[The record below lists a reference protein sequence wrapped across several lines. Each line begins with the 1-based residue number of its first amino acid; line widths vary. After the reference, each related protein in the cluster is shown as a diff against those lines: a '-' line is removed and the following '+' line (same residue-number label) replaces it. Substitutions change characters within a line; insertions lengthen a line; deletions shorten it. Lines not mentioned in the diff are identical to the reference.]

1 MIRSMTGYGKVE
13 RQLEG
18 DILSL
23 EIRSVNSRYL
33 DMVLKMPEQLEWLA
47 SDIKRQIGS
56 KITRGRLEVT
66 VSLNGGSVIKK
77 KVNLNRELFQHYQQ
91 LLTEAAQ
98 LLNSDEP
105 IRLEQMLNFRDI
117 FVPESDEFNKELIA
131 RQLSEAVEAAVSELI
146 TMQVREG
153 EFLAG
158 EIITHLNLIEEKLE
172 RIKLLSK
179 AVKDGYIEKCRAKL
193 KLFLEDIEIDDN
205 RILQE
210 AVLYAKKVDISE
222 ECERLSSHIE
232 QLRLYLNSAGEV
244 GKRIDFLAQEMNREI
259 GTIGAKSENAELA
272 HLVVEIKSEIDK
284 IREQAQNIL

>member
-13 RQLEG
+13 RQMESGTLA
-18 DILSL
+18 L

-33 DMVLKMPEQLEWLA
+33 DIVLKMPEQLDWLA
-47 SDIKRQIGS
+47 NEIKRQLGS

-66 VSLNGGSVIKK
+66 ITLNGNSLIKK
-77 KVNLNRELFQHYQQ
+77 KVHLNRELFQHYQQ

-105 IRLEQMLNFRDI
+105 ILLEQMLNFRDI
-117 FVPESDEFNKELIA
+117 FVPESGLFNKEPVTQ
-131 RQLSEAVEAAVSELI
+131 QLSEIVEAAVNELI
-146 TMQVREG
+146 TMQLREG

-158 EIITHLNLIEEKLE
+158 EIITHLELIQEKLQ

-179 AVKDGYIEKCRAKL
+179 AVKDSFIEKCRAKL

-210 AVLYAKKVDISE
+210 AVLYAKKVDITE
-222 ECERLSSHIE
+222 ECERLDSHLK
-232 QLRLYLNSAGEV
+232 QLKLYLDSTGEV
-244 GKRIDFLAQEMNREI
+244 GKRIDFLAQEMGREI
-259 GTIGAKSENAELA
+259 STIGAKSENAELA
-272 HLVVEIKSEIDK
+272 HLVVEIKNEIEK